1 MNRSSAQNAV
11 SGRPAERA
19 RRRLPGSCP
28 VAWQPPGAAAGR
40 HDRRPR
46 AGTLALTGMTS
57 VLAPGLLLSAPP
69 LSDPNFER
77 SVVLLS
83 AHGPDGAFGWVLNGK
98 QSMSFSELLLRAGI
112 AEAPPDVPGV
122 VRVGGP
128 VSPEQ
133 VWLLYPSGAIAPD
146 LDGQMEVAPGIW
158 ASASRNVLEA
168 IASSRV
174 PPGLITLMGYA
185 GWAPWQLENEIKV
198 GAWLPTDVNPE
209 IVFDTPPS
217 ELWARAYQRVGASP
231 MSFNTRTVGS
241 A

>member
-1 MNRSSAQNAV
+1 M
-11 SGRPAERA
+11 
-19 RRRLPGSCP
+19 
-28 VAWQPPGAAAGR
+28 
-40 HDRRPR
+40 
-46 AGTLALTGMTS
+46 TFGMTS
-57 VLAPGLLLSAPP
+57 ALAPGLLLSAPP
-69 LSDPNFER
+69 LADPNFER

-98 QSMSFSELLLRAGI
+98 QAMSFSELLVRAGI
-112 AEAPPDVPGV
+112 PGAASDLTGV

-133 VWLLYPSGAIAPD
+133 VWLVYPSGVLPAE
-146 LDGQMEVAPGIW
+146 LEGQMEVAPGIW
-158 ASASRNVLEA
+158 ASASRKVLEE
-168 IASSRV
+168 IANSRV
-174 PPGLITLMGYA
+174 PRGLIALLGYA

-198 GAWLPTDVNPE
+198 GAWLPTDVSAE
-209 IVFDTPPS
+209 IVFDTPPA

>member
-1 MNRSSAQNAV
+1 
-11 SGRPAERA
+11 
-19 RRRLPGSCP
+19 
-28 VAWQPPGAAAGR
+28 
-40 HDRRPR
+40 
-46 AGTLALTGMTS
+46 MTS

-98 QSMSFSELLLRAGI
+98 QAMSFSELLMRAGVVQT
-112 AEAPPDVPGV
+112 PKDVPGM

-133 VWLLYPSGAIAPD
+133 VWLVYPSGTLPPE
-146 LDGQMEVAPGIW
+146 LEGQMEVAPGIW
-158 ASASRNVLEA
+158 ASASRKVLEA
-168 IASSRV
+168 IADSGV
-174 PPGLITLMGYA
+174 PRGLITLMGYA

-198 GAWLPTDVNPE
+198 GAWLPTDVSSE
-209 IVFDTPPS
+209 IVFDTPPA
-217 ELWARAYQRVGASP
+217 ELWARAYERVGASP

>member
-1 MNRSSAQNAV
+1 
-11 SGRPAERA
+11 
-19 RRRLPGSCP
+19 
-28 VAWQPPGAAAGR
+28 
-40 HDRRPR
+40 
-46 AGTLALTGMTS
+46 MTS

-69 LSDPNFER
+69 LSDPHFER

-98 QSMSFSELLLRAGI
+98 PSMSFSELLVRAGV
-112 AEAPPDVPGV
+112 APSEPGLSGV

-133 VWLLYPSGAIAPD
+133 VWLIYPSGAVDRD
-146 LDGQMEVAPGIW
+146 LEGQMEVAPGIW
-158 ASASRNVLEA
+158 ASASRGVLEA
-168 IASSRV
+168 IAGSQSPR
-174 PPGLITLMGYA
+174 GLITLTGYA
-185 GWAPWQLENEIKV
+185 GWAPWQLESEIKV
-198 GAWLPTDVNPE
+198 GAWLPTDVTPE
-209 IVFDTPPS
+209 IVFDTPPA

>member
-1 MNRSSAQNAV
+1 V
-11 SGRPAERA
+11 
-19 RRRLPGSCP
+19 
-28 VAWQPPGAAAGR
+28 
-40 HDRRPR
+40 
-46 AGTLALTGMTS
+46 GTLALLGMTS

-98 QSMSFSELLLRAGI
+98 QSMSFSELLVRARI
-112 AEAPPDVPGV
+112 VEAAPALPGV

-133 VWLLYPSGAIAPD
+133 VWLIYPSGALPAD
-146 LDGQMEVAPGIW
+146 LEGQMEVAPGIW
-158 ASASRNVLEA
+158 ASASRKVLEA
-168 IASSRV
+168 IANSSV
-174 PPGLITLMGYA
+174 PRSLITLMGYA

-198 GAWLPTDVNPE
+198 GAWLPTDVNAE
-209 IVFDTPPS
+209 IVFDTPPA